1 MSPFLTDLIVPPCDK
16 PIRWLQTEEVF
27 MTETLEIVGF
37 RLKPGTEQG
46 FVAANNLVN
55 DWLARQPG
63 FLNRCLARHHDDN
76 WVDVVRWQSR
86 EQALAAA
93 GRILAE
99 IGDCEAMQAID
110 PASVD
115 MHHAAV
121 ALSTS

>member
-1 MSPFLTDLIVPPCDK
+1 
-16 PIRWLQTEEVF
+16 
-27 MTETLEIVGF
+27 MTETLKIVGF
-37 RLKPGTEQG
+37 QLKPGTEQG

-55 DWLARQPG
+55 DRLARQPG
-63 FLNRCLARHHDDN
+63 FLNRCLARHDDDH

-115 MHHAAV
+115 LHHAAV